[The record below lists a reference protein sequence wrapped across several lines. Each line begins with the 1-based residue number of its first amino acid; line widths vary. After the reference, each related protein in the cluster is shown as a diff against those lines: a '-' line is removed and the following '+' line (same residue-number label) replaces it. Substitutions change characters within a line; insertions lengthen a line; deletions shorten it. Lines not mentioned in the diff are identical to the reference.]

1 MKWLNSAWAFT
12 LYIGVMFVAY
22 ILAGIF
28 PSLPYAIF
36 SVQMTTG
43 VVGYWMKRNA
53 RKRGEWER
61 KRQRKC
67 LRKLGGTNGYRG
79 LELYDVIDSDN
90 GEFELGLLF
99 LPSASI
105 CPMPAKRLYRRFSD

>member
-53 RKRGEWER
+53 REKN
-61 KRQRKC
+61 
-67 LRKLGGTNGYRG
+67 GGNG
-79 LELYDVIDSDN
+79 N
-90 GEFELGLLF
+90 GNGNGN
-99 LPSASI
+99 ASGN
-105 CPMPAKRLYRRFSD
+105 